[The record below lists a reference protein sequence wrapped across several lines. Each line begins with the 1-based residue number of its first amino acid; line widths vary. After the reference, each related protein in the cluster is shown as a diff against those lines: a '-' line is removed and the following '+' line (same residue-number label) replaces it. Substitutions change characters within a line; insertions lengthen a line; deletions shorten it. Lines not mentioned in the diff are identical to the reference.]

1 MVNKSPP
8 PLFSFWGRNPEASML
23 QGFTFVPA
31 RPAKGLQMLEAFGND
46 TFWRCFEDKLEIWEA
61 TFKEAELPKL
71 TGCNLANRKQTSSKR
86 ETNQDQPLSSFCF
99 WSHFSLQPFYLP
111 CCLQV
116 FFSCGVTFQ
125 VSGSCYSRVCRN

>member
-1 MVNKSPP
+1 
-8 PLFSFWGRNPEASML
+8 ML

-31 RPAKGLQMLEAFGND
+31 RPSAKGLQMLEAFGND

-86 ETNQDQPLSSFCF
+86 ETNQDTSLSLVFVSGHIFHC
-99 WSHFSLQPFYLP
+99 SHFTSPVAFR
-111 CCLQV
+111 
-116 FFSCGVTFQ
+116 
-125 VSGSCYSRVCRN
+125 YSSAVA

>member
-1 MVNKSPP
+1 MRVSSGLAKGNQWLISPP
-8 PLFSFWGRNPEASML
+8 PSFFLFGGETRML

-71 TGCNLANRKQTSSKR
+71 TGCNLANRK
-86 ETNQDQPLSSFCF
+86 
-99 WSHFSLQPFYLP
+99 
-111 CCLQV
+111 
-116 FFSCGVTFQ
+116 
-125 VSGSCYSRVCRN
+125 